1 MAELLAEEVIQKIKE
16 SAGLYYRLTL
26 LVTPSGGGKTSVLRD
41 VKERIGAPLINL
53 NLELCRQM
61 LDLTARQR
69 ALQIPKLSE
78 EIVIQAG
85 NSVILLDNTEILFDM
100 SLKQD
105 PLRLFR
111 GISRNRT
118 VVAAWNG
125 SIEDDYILYARPGHP
140 EYRRYPIRDL
150 LVVCP
155 VKTSR
160 SHNIL

>member
-1 MAELLAEEVIQKIKE
+1 MAQLLAEEVIRKIEE

-26 LVTPSGGGKTSVLRD
+26 LVAPSGGGKTSVLQD
-41 VKERIGAPLINL
+41 AKERIGVPLINL
-53 NLELCRQM
+53 NLELSRRM

-85 NSVILLDNTEILFDM
+85 NSVILLDNTEILFDI

-105 PLRLFR
+105 PLRLFQ

-125 SIEDDYILYARPGHP
+125 SVENNYILYAEPGHP

-150 LVVCP
+150 LLVCP
-155 VKTSR
+155 ART
-160 SHNIL
+160 IA